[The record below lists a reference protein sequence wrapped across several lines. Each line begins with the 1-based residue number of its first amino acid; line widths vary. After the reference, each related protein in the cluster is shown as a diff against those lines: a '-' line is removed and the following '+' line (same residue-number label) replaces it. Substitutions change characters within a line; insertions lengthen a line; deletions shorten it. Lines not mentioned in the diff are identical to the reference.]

1 MKPIINLSVLCA
13 LLLLACAPGRAQISH
28 SPEVREFRATAGEH
42 SILYRGRQAP
52 RYNFRANGHPYW
64 SSPEFREGGVLCEGN
79 FYEGVPVNIDAAA
92 QLVLVRLSSGQQTVA
107 LAPAQV
113 DTLLVGE
120 RCFVGRPQADRELPA
135 GFYEVIGQGPEQV
148 YKRVDKRLH
157 SSVNNVNGTIIGY
170 TDENYD
176 TSLTRHFAIATTY
189 YFRDRDGHFSR
200 IKGKSALLRR
210 FPEQKREIR
219 AAVREAG
226 LDGRNTD
233 FDAYCLCV
241 LNAAAR

>member
-1 MKPIINLSVLCA
+1 MVE
-13 LLLLACAPGRAQISH
+13 R
-28 SPEVREFRATAGEH
+28 PEVRQFRESAGER
-42 SILYRGRQAP
+42 SVLYRGREAP

-64 SSPEFREGGVLCEGN
+64 SSPEFKQGGILFEGN
-79 FYEGVPVNIDAAA
+79 FYDNLPVNIDAAA
-92 QLVLVRLSSGQQTVA
+92 QLVLVRLASGQASVA
-107 LAPAQV
+107 LSPAQV
-113 DTLLVGE
+113 DTLRIGD
-120 RCFVGRPQADRELPA
+120 RCFIGRAQGDRELPA

-233 FDAYCLCV
+233 FDAYCLGV